1 MLGIAYRKVFWRVM
15 KKRNSDNVSLI
26 LNTETNENS
35 IRTSTAKGGM
45 LIASSQ
51 ACKLILQT
59 IATAILARILVPE
72 DFGLLAMVLVVS
84 GFAMLVKDMGLS
96 TATVQKLDLTQSQV
110 SCMFWINVAFGSL
123 IAIIVSLFS
132 PLIAQIYQSK
142 EVTLITIV
150 VSSIF
155 IIDGF
160 GSQHFALLRRDM
172 QFKKIV
178 IIDMISVIISIMIAI
193 ILAINGAKYWSL
205 VAQVVVLSICSTT
218 QSWFVSKWRPD
229 FPKWDPSV
237 KEIIGF
243 GGHLTAFNSINYAIR
258 NVDNFLIGA
267 FLGAAQLGYYSKA
280 YNLLMLPI
288 RQVSNPIAAVALPAL
303 SRLQNDDVRFK
314 RLFVNLSQIA
324 ALVTT
329 PIVVYSFIDA
339 DILVLILLGN
349 QWVNSTDAFRY
360 LSLASLVGAI
370 AFLPTVLCVS
380 RGYPKVQLKWAIY
393 TAPIIIIG
401 FVLGLKWGINGV
413 ALSFSITY
421 PIAFLIFIFMACKSS
436 PVKPNDF
443 FSAFTLPLTSSLISG
458 GILFT
463 IRQNVWFNEIN
474 LYLKPFIH
482 FPIFFIGI
490 ILVLMALKSGRSLL
504 VQVINI
510 KSIIKS

>member
-1 MLGIAYRKVFWRVM
+1 MLDIAKPKVFWRVM
-15 KKRNSDNVSLI
+15 KNKNSNNSSLI

-45 LIASSQ
+45 LVASSQ

-84 GFAMLVKDMGLS
+84 GFALLIKDMGLS

-110 SCMFWINVAFGSL
+110 SCMFWINVGFGSL
-123 IAIIVSLFS
+123 VAIVVSLFS
-132 PLIAQIYQSK
+132 PLIAYIYQSQQLI
-142 EVTLITIV
+142 LITII

-155 IIDGF
+155 IIDGL
-160 GSQHFALLRRDM
+160 GSQHFALLKRDM

-178 IIDMISVIISIMIAI
+178 IIDIISVIISIAVAI

-205 VAQVVVLSICSTT
+205 VAQVVVLSICSTS

-243 GGHLTAFNSINYAIR
+243 GGHLTAFNAINYAIR

-267 FLGAAQLGYYSKA
+267 FLGASQLGFYSKA

-303 SRLQNDDVRFK
+303 SRLQNDDIRFK
-314 RLFVNLSQIA
+314 RLFINLSQIA

-339 DILVLILLGN
+339 DILVLILLGD
-349 QWVNSTDAFRY
+349 QWINSTDAFRY
-360 LSLASLVGAI
+360 LSLASLVGAV

-380 RGYPKVQLKWAIY
+380 RGFPKIQVKWAIY
-393 TAPIIIIG
+393 TAPIIILG
-401 FVLGLKWGINGV
+401 FIFGLKWGINGV

-421 PIAFLIFIFMACKSS
+421 PIAFLIFIFMSCQSS
-436 PVKPNDF
+436 PVTPKDF
-443 FSAFTLPLTSSLISG
+443 LNAFTLPLISAFISG

-463 IRQNVWFNEIN
+463 IRQNEWFNEIN
-474 LYLKPFIH
+474 LYLKPFVH
-482 FPIFFIGI
+482 FPIFIIGI
-490 ILVLMALKSGRSLL
+490 IIVLMSLKSGRILL
-504 VQVINI
+504 TQVINI